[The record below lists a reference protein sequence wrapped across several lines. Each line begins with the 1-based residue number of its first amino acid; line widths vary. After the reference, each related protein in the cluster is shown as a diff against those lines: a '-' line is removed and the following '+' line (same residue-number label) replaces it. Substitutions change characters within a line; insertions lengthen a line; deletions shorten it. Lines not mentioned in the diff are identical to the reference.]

1 MSHLEYYTPKDLDTL
16 ATYSEWVE
24 DKIITAGETRLVEN
38 TLGLVGEA
46 GEVAE
51 KIKKMIRDN
60 KKVTN
65 GEIALEI
72 GDVLFYAAA
81 LGNYLGY
88 TFDEIIE
95 MNVNKLDSR
104 EKRGVLQG
112 DGDNR

>member
-51 KIKKMIRDN
+51 KIKKNFRDKN
-60 KKVTN
+60 KFN
-65 GEIALEI
+65 AEDIALEM
-72 GDVLFYAAA
+72 GDVVFYVTA
-81 LGNYLGY
+81 LGNYLG
-88 TFDEIIE
+88 FSLDEIIQ

-104 EKRGVLQG
+104 QARGVIQG
-112 DGDNR
+112 NGDKR